1 MMRSH
6 ILLLVACTNSL
17 NFSPRRVHLRKLLR
31 RKNRKPKR
39 PTMLRNQDRPEL
51 LLFVTTNAARWTDG
65 VERPGV
71 ARLVAEAKD
80 AGTPSI
86 WICEDDPKP
95 VGDLKPTPWPNAPSL
110 PCPQALQDARA
121 SIEIEPDGFGGGM
134 GGAGGTR
141 GRKMPAREPLP
152 ARCVVIAPSREAA
165 IAGRSAGMR
174 VVGLCSE
181 AEVTLDGAA
190 DVLFDELDDD
200 WDAVTFDDLYT
211 PGSYW
216 VNPPSPRTVDGRHAD
231 PWTGEVVEYD
241 MSGAVVSAAE
251 AEDESVDD
259 GELSAAERAIL
270 ADIEGL

>member
-1 MMRSH
+1 MRPNV
-6 ILLLVACTNSL
+6 LLLIACANSL
-17 NFSPRRVHLRKLLR
+17 NFSPRRLHLQRLFSRRWKLKRKE
-31 RKNRKPKR
+31 PT
-39 PTMLRNQDRPEL
+39 TMLRNQDRPEL

-86 WICEDDPKP
+86 WICESETEP
-95 VGDLKPTPWPNAPSL
+95 VGGLEPTPWPANAPAL

-190 DVLFDELDDD
+190 R
-200 WDAVTFDDLYT
+200 
-211 PGSYW
+211 
-216 VNPPSPRTVDGRHAD
+216 RTNQTSKCIRSMA
-231 PWTGEVVEYD
+231 
-241 MSGAVVSAAE
+241 
-251 AEDESVDD
+251 
-259 GELSAAERAIL
+259 
-270 ADIEGL
+270 

>member
-1 MMRSH
+1 
-6 ILLLVACTNSL
+6 
-17 NFSPRRVHLRKLLR
+17 
-31 RKNRKPKR
+31 
-39 PTMLRNQDRPEL
+39 MLRNQDRPEL

-71 ARLVAEAKD
+71 ARLVAEAAD
-80 AGTPSI
+80 AGTPSL

-95 VGDLKPTPWPNAPSL
+95 VGGLEPTPWPANAPAL

-141 GRKMPAREPLP
+141 AVSSEEASRRWRLDVSHHPITPAGTRGRKMPAREPLP
-152 ARCVVIAPSREAA
+152 ARCVVIAPSRAAA

-241 MSGAVVSAAE
+241 MIGAVVSAAE
-251 AEDESVDD
+251 AEDDDD

>member
-1 MMRSH
+1 
-6 ILLLVACTNSL
+6 
-17 NFSPRRVHLRKLLR
+17 
-31 RKNRKPKR
+31 
-39 PTMLRNQDRPEL
+39 MLRNQDRPEL

-65 VERPGV
+65 SARPGV
-71 ARLVAEAKD
+71 ERLVAEAAD
-80 AGTPSI
+80 AGTPSL
-86 WICEDDPKP
+86 WICEDNPKP

-152 ARCVVIAPSREAA
+152 ARCVVIAPSRAAA

-241 MSGAVVSAAE
+241 MSGAVVSSVE

>member
-1 MMRSH
+1 
-6 ILLLVACTNSL
+6 
-17 NFSPRRVHLRKLLR
+17 
-31 RKNRKPKR
+31 
-39 PTMLRNQDRPEL
+39 MLRNQDRPEL

-65 VERPGV
+65 SARPGV
-71 ARLVAEAKD
+71 ERLVAEAAD
-80 AGTPSI
+80 AGTPSL

-95 VGDLKPTPWPNAPSL
+95 VGGLEPTPWPNAPSL

-134 GGAGGTR
+134 GGAGGTRAVSSEEASRRWRLDVSHHPITPAGTR

-190 DVLFDELDDD
+190 R
-200 WDAVTFDDLYT
+200 
-211 PGSYW
+211 
-216 VNPPSPRTVDGRHAD
+216 RTNQTSKCIRSMA
-231 PWTGEVVEYD
+231 
-241 MSGAVVSAAE
+241 
-251 AEDESVDD
+251 
-259 GELSAAERAIL
+259 
-270 ADIEGL
+270 